1 MNMEGLCAFSMDP
14 VIGTEDGIGI
24 RAIQISVNNL
34 AATGVDPVAVMI
46 SVLLPEEWK
55 EKQLKQLMKEIKQA
69 CDLIGVAI
77 LGGHTETTKAVK
89 EPVIT
94 VTAIGQAGGHLSM
107 TGNAKPDQDIVMTKY
122 AAMEGTALIAKKK
135 EDELKERYSSDFIQS
150 AKKLI
155 DDISI
160 VKEAKIARTFG
171 ASAMHD
177 VRKGGIYGALWE
189 LTSAAEIGMEVCLE
203 EVPVRQETV
212 EVCEFYD
219 LNPYKL
225 ISGGSLLIVTKN
237 GHELVRKLKGVGIP
251 AAVIG
256 KTTKEQ
262 SKKIVREGE
271 AGFLEPP
278 KSDEIYQCI

>member
-1 MNMEGLCAFSMDP
+1 
-14 VIGTEDGIGI
+14 
-24 RAIQISVNNL
+24 
-34 AATGVDPVAVMI
+34 
-46 SVLLPEEWK
+46 
-55 EKQLKQLMKEIKQA
+55 
-69 CDLIGVAI
+69 
-77 LGGHTETTKAVK
+77 
-89 EPVIT
+89 
-94 VTAIGQAGGHLSM
+94 M

-122 AAMEGTALIAKKK
+122 AAMEGTALISKKK